1 MGTKIR
7 KIKIHPTYGLDFLVT
22 LPDIVDD
29 VDAWVQDMFLTAE
42 SWDYVDEDEQARA
55 TIQLTTTNNERFPS
69 AFTRT
74 WKTST
79 NGSMRTSLLSR
90 TGTKSH
96 FVSFTACGL
105 LKQHRHD
112 RIETGEAKG
121 GKYVYD

>member
-55 TIQLTTTNNERFPS
+55 TIQLTTTNNERFPLG
-69 AFTRT
+69 FYEDVEDIDE
-74 WKTST
+74 W
-79 NGSMRTSLLSR
+79 
-90 TGTKSH
+90 
-96 FVSFTACGL
+96 
-105 LKQHRHD
+105 HD
-112 RIETGEAKG
+112 ENVTLVADW
-121 GKYVYD
+121 Y